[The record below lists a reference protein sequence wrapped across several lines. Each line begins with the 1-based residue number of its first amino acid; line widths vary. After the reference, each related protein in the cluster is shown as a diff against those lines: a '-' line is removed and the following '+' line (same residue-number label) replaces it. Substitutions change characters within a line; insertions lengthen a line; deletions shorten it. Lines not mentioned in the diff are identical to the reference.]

1 MRIHIVG
8 SGPTGMSIAWEL
20 LKTKEHE
27 VIIYDRKKNAGGSWW
42 EPEGNKRNIH
52 AHRIV
57 FGNAFKNTND
67 LFNQMGISWNEM
79 FEPADSRVYTT
90 ILKYLK
96 PKDYAALSSLAVRV
110 LSNQNKYKSITLKD
124 AMGELS
130 ETGKSAISTLTL
142 IMDGVTWD
150 VMSAYE
156 FVKSFDHVGLS
167 KQYTQRV
174 SGKIMSDKMQ
184 KALVN
189 QGAIF
194 KFNTELT
201 NVDYGKDEY
210 VGIFEDGS
218 RINDGMLIMAIDHG
232 KAINLVKNNWGK
244 DIQKKLG
251 PSTYGCINVLFDY
264 EEEIYLQKT
273 DLEYAMETEFKI
285 QPVVLSDRKTISC
298 VICDLTEEIL
308 TTDPDTLKTKVFEQL
323 NVPKP
328 VDVRIGWGCNW
339 ENGKWVFEQSSGV
352 LSLYGQVPF
361 YGKCS
366 KVALCGMMSERNT
379 PYTSIE
385 AAIEVGRQF
394 CNEKFNTKRP
404 LRTLLVTDLLL
415 FILIVL
421 ILTIIYKKTK

>member
-20 LKTKEHE
+20 LKSEEHE
-27 VIIYDRKKNAGGSWW
+27 VIIYDRKKHAGGSWW
-42 EPEGNKRNIH
+42 EPEGNKRDIH

-57 FGNAFKNTND
+57 FGNAFKNTSD

-79 FEPADSRVYTT
+79 FELVDSRVYTT
-90 ILKYLK
+90 ILKYLN

-167 KQYTQRV
+167 RQYTQRV

-184 KALVN
+184 KELVKK
-189 QGAIF
+189 GAIF
-194 KFNTELT
+194 KFNAELT
-201 NVDYGKDEY
+201 NVEYGKDEY

-218 RINDGMLIMAIDHG
+218 RINDGMLIMAIDNG
-232 KAINLVKNNWGK
+232 KAINLVKNNWGE
-244 DIQKKLG
+244 DIQKKIG

-264 EEEIYLQKT
+264 EEEIYLEKT

-285 QPVVLSDRKTISC
+285 QPVVLSDRKTVSC

-308 TTDPDTLKTKVFEQL
+308 TTDPETLKTKVFEQL

-328 VDVRIGWGCNW
+328 MNVRIGWGCNW
-339 ENGKWVFEQSSGV
+339 ENGKWVSEQSSGV
-352 LSLYGQVPF
+352 LSLHGQVPF

-366 KVALCGMMSERNT
+366 KVALCGMMSERKT
-379 PYTSIE
+379 PYSSIE

-394 CNEKFNTKRP
+394 CSENFNTKRP
-404 LRTLLVTDLLL
+404 LKTLLVTDLLL

-421 ILTIIYKKTK
+421 ILTLIYKKTK